1 MELIVGGEKQGNV
14 LRRVQRSELR
24 QSHRARAEFRCV
36 TRSEFIEARG
46 IMAEPAT
53 QLGARRDLLEP
64 KINDS
69 IAFF

>member
-1 MELIVGGEKQGNV
+1 MELIVGGEKQGHV
-14 LRRVQRSELR
+14 LRRVQ
-24 QSHRARAEFRCV
+24 RAEFRCV